1 MSRLWYVCAMDH
13 NDWTPWTNYPQLTQE
28 RLSTVASTIRQ
39 ARRDTLIL
47 YDPLGGDNSWSHG
60 CRAYVRSVFA
70 LKEASKTYSW
80 LKVLPEPEPLRATFA
95 IGGIPFRFYHGLPDD
110 PPTHY
115 LGTTFVEVSQR
126 QMVFKAGFEG
136 LLRPL
141 DKIFRIAVETDT
153 QGETREIYWVEVD
166 NAGNVT
172 NSYVIPRVLEKHN
185 VTPAQPAPIE
195 LPPPTVE
202 PLRTESR
209 EIERTEVVK
218 KKKHG

>member
-1 MSRLWYVCAMDH
+1 MIVAMDH
-13 NDWTPWTNYPQLTQE
+13 NDWTPWIYYPQLTQE
-28 RLSTVASTIRQ
+28 RLSTVASIIRR

-70 LKEASKTYSW
+70 LKEASKTHSW
-80 LKVLPEPEPLRATFA
+80 LSVLPEPEPLRATFA
-95 IGGIPFRFYHGLPDD
+95 MAGIPFRFYHGLSDD
-110 PPTHY
+110 PPTRY
-115 LGTTFVEVSQR
+115 LSTTFLEVSQR
-126 QMVFKAGFEG
+126 QMVFQAGFEG

-141 DKIFRIAVETDT
+141 DKVFRIAVETDA
-153 QGETREIYWVEVD
+153 QGETKEICWVEVD

-172 NSYVIPRVLEKHN
+172 NSYVIPPIPEKLN

-202 PLRTESR
+202 ALRTEAK
-209 EIERTEVVK
+209 EIEHAEVVK